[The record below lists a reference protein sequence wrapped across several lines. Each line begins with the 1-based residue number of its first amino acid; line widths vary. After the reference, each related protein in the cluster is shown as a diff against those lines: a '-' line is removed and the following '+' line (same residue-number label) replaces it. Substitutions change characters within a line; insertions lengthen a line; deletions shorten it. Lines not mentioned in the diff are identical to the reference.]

1 MCLQYFKP
9 VFIGMCKWR
18 SMYSICTCIF
28 IVIISFYYNNIIF
41 NLNSDGYYK
50 CNTRLLHYI
59 YFSYDIFVGAICMHP
74 NNEHLHLTLS
84 INLKI
89 NSFYFISSV

>member
-1 MCLQYFKP
+1 
-9 VFIGMCKWR
+9 
-18 SMYSICTCIF
+18 MYSICTCIF
-28 IVIISFYYNNIIF
+28 IVIICFYYNNIIF

-50 CNTRLLHYI
+50 CKNYTRLLHNI

-74 NNEHLHLTLS
+74 NYEHLHLTLS

-89 NSFYFISSV
+89 NSFYLISSV